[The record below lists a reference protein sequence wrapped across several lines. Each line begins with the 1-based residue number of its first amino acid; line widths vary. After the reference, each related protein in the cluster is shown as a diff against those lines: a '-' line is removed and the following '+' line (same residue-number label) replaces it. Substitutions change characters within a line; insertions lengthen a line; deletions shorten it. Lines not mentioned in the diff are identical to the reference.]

1 MSGMPFQD
9 FLDLAGVTVD
19 DGHIVT
25 AKTMRVVEIIRDYDR
40 RLEVEWVPPEHRQPG
55 DNAIRIVD
63 TRQRGLARIVMSFR
77 DEGEFTARDGAD
89 VLERLFLAD
98 HAKGDPVA
106 RMNAANAAAKVIEA
120 KRQMDRVEETKD
132 IGVHAL
138 RSPLHRYTAKDPV
151 TGEKRVYE

>member
-1 MSGMPFQD
+1 MSDIPFAD
-9 FLDLAGVTVD
+9 FLDLAGVPVD

-25 AKTMRVVEIIRDYDR
+25 AKTMRVIEIIRDYDPH
-40 RLEVEWVPPEHRQPG
+40 LDVEWVPPERRLPG
-55 DNAIRIVD
+55 DNAIRVVD
-63 TRQRGLARIVMSFR
+63 SRGKGLARVIMSFR

-98 HAKGDPVA
+98 HAKGDPLA
-106 RMNAANAAAKVIEA
+106 RMQAANAAAEVLEQ
-120 KRQMDRVEETKD
+120 KRLLERLEETKD

-151 TGEKRVYE
+151 TGEKKVYE